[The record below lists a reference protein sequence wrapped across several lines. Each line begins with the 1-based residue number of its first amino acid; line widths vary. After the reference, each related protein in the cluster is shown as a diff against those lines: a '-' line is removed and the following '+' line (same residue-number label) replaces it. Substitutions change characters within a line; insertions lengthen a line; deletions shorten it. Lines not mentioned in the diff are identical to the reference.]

1 MFKTKIIVE
10 HRCMDASFPKK
21 EHLCKK
27 KDFELLFSNGK
38 SVYHSFLKA
47 QFIFIDSENP
57 EIKVAF
63 AVPAKKIKKAIDRNY
78 LKRIM
83 REVYRKNKFLLKD
96 SLHKKSIYITFIFL
110 TNERV
115 HYKQMEEV
123 LLLLLQQI
131 QEKYLSHTKHK
142 E

>member
-1 MFKTKIIVE
+1 
-10 HRCMDASFPKK
+10 
-21 EHLCKK
+21 
-27 KDFELLFSNGK
+27 
-38 SVYHSFLKA
+38 
-47 QFIFIDSENP
+47 
-57 EIKVAF
+57 
-63 AVPAKKIKKAIDRNY
+63 
-78 LKRIM
+78 M